1 MGHGSWPGDMNVV
14 YLDKVGV
21 CYGGRNVNR
30 IYREGQTPQ
39 TVFCEETSVVVA
51 KSDAGYGAT
60 CNVIDFT

>member
-21 CYGGRNVNR
+21 CYEGRNVNR

-51 KSDAGYGAT
+51 RSDAG
-60 CNVIDFT
+60 